1 MGDTLTL
8 LVVMAVIWVLF
19 LINPNKSGGGG

>member
-8 LVVMAVIWVLF
+8 LAIMAVIWVLF
-19 LINPNKSGGGG
+19 LISPNKNGGGG

>member
-19 LINPNKSGGGG
+19 LISPNKRGGGG